1 MTGTDL
7 PAPESFLS
15 GQARAVEGRRAVL
28 RARASDALLDLRA
41 RAGRTAARLD
51 RLAAAAPAREVTVLS
66 IYRPPAQRL
75 IDALPRLTSDRGH
88 RVRFAFGS
96 TGEAVDALR
105 DHTVATGLSGGKF
118 ENLNALVPGD
128 GSPHWTLVV
137 DDDVVLPARF
147 LDRFLGVIER
157 FDLALAQ
164 PAQTHGSHAAWPVT
178 RRRGGSLLRETRF
191 VEIGPVTAFR
201 ADAAAEL
208 MPFPP
213 LRYGWGLDAHWAA
226 VAERSGWKVG
236 IVDALPVRHDEGA
249 VAATYSG
256 EDAIEEARRF
266 LAERPYVPSARL
278 QETLAV
284 HRRA

>member
-1 MTGTDL
+1 MDDL
-7 PAPESFLS
+7 PAPETFLS
-15 GQARAVEGRRAVL
+15 GEARAVEGRRALL
-28 RARASDALLDLRA
+28 RARAADALLDLRA
-41 RAGRTAARLD
+41 RAGRTAALLD
-51 RLAAAAPAREVTVLS
+51 RLAAEAPARDVTVLS
-66 IYRPPAQRL
+66 IYRPPARRL
-75 IDALPRLTSDRGH
+75 VHALPVLTSERGH

-96 TGEAVDALR
+96 TGDAVDALR
-105 DHTVATGLSGGKF
+105 DQTVATRLGGGKF
-118 ENLNALVPGD
+118 ENLNALAAD
-128 GSPHWTLVV
+128 GEPASWTLVV

-147 LDRFLGVIER
+147 LDRFIGVIER

-164 PAQTHGSHAAWPVT
+164 PAQTHASHAAWPVT

-201 ADAAAEL
+201 SDAATKL
-208 MPFPP
+208 MPFPS

-226 VAERSGWKVG
+226 VAEQSGWKVG

-256 EDAIEEARRF
+256 EDAIDEARRF
-266 LAERPYVPSARL
+266 LAERPYVPHPRL
-278 QETLAV
+278 QETIAV

>member
-1 MTGTDL
+1 MDDL
-7 PAPESFLS
+7 PAPETFLS
-15 GQARAVEGRRAVL
+15 GEARAVEGRRAVL
-28 RARASDALLDLRA
+28 RARAADALLDLRA
-41 RAGRTAARLD
+41 RAGRTSAGLD
-51 RLAAAAPAREVTVLS
+51 RLAAAVPVRDVLVLS

-75 IDALPRLTSDRGH
+75 VDARPALGSPRGH
-88 RVRFAFGS
+88 RVRYAFGS
-96 TGEAVDALR
+96 TADAVDALR
-105 DHTVATGLSGGKF
+105 EDTLATGLSGGKF
-118 ENLNALVPGD
+118 ENLNALAGGD
-128 GSPHWTLVV
+128 EPLRWTLVV

-147 LDRFLGVIER
+147 LDRFIGVIER

-164 PAQTHGSHAAWPVT
+164 PAQTHASHAAWPLT

-226 VAERSGWKVG
+226 VAERNGWKVG

-256 EDAIEEARRF
+256 DDAIDEARRF
-266 LAERPYVPSARL
+266 LAERPYVPSPRL